1 MINRGKRVNTPNEV
15 KPVENLIKNSF
26 IELRFPVK
34 LLESVESF
42 MLARNEAGIFGELDS
57 RKDSHPLKL
66 ERRPSISEKLS

>member
-42 MLARNEAGIFGELDS
+42 MLA
-57 RKDSHPLKL
+57 
-66 ERRPSISEKLS
+66 